1 METVIGFTAIAVALL
16 IGLGALGVGIGMGLL
31 GGRFLEGAARQP
43 ELAPMLQTKMFLV
56 VALLDAVAMIGV
68 GIALFF
74 AFANPFI
81 GTVSCKSTSAW
92 AVKICPE
99 RPPRRLISRG
109 DYYRPMRG
117 EAAPTDSK
125 EISSGY

>member
-1 METVIGFTAIAVALL
+1 METVIGMTAISVALL
-16 IGLGALGVGIGMGLL
+16 IGFGALGVGVGMGLL

-43 ELAPMLQTKMFLV
+43 ELMPMLRTQMFLV

-81 GTVSCKSTSAW
+81 GQLQN
-92 AVKICPE
+92 AV
-99 RPPRRLISRG
+99 G
-109 DYYRPMRG
+109 G
-117 EAAPTDSK
+117 
-125 EISSGY
+125 